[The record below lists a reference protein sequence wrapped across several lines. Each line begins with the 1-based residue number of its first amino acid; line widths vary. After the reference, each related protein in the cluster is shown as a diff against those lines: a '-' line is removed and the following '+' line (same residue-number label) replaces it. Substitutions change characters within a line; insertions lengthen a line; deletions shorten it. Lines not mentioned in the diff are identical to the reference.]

1 MMKTKTDSQPE
12 HKRNISV
19 SFQRR
24 DTKQYSQH
32 KFAAWDRALVFA
44 RWVADSPEL
53 ELLTL
58 RLDS

>member
-1 MMKTKTDSQPE
+1 MELKTPQTSVVKKS
-12 HKRNISV
+12 ISV
-19 SFQRR
+19 SFQRK

-32 KFAAWDRALVFA
+32 KFAAWDRALKFA

-58 RLDS
+58 NLDS

>member
-1 MMKTKTDSQPE
+1 MELKTPQTSAVKKS
-12 HKRNISV
+12 ISV
-19 SFQRR
+19 SFQRK

-32 KFAAWDRALVFA
+32 KFVAWDRALKFA

-58 RLDS
+58 NLDS

>member
-1 MMKTKTDSQPE
+1 MKLETKPSVAVKNT
-12 HKRNISV
+12 ISV

-32 KFAAWDRALVFA
+32 KFAAWDRALKFA

-58 RLDS
+58 NLDS

>member
-1 MMKTKTDSQPE
+1 MKTKTESLVSS
-12 HKRNISV
+12 KCKISV
-19 SFQRR
+19 SFQRK

-32 KFAAWDRALVFA
+32 KFAAWDRALTFA

-58 RLDS
+58 NLDS

>member
-1 MMKTKTDSQPE
+1 MKLETPQTSAVKKS
-12 HKRNISV
+12 ISV
-19 SFQRR
+19 SFQRK

-32 KFAAWDRALVFA
+32 KFAAWDRALKFA

-58 RLDS
+58 NLDS